1 MQQLNTIID
10 TVTDLKTNV
19 LKTIVTEES
28 FRKPLQ
34 EMVNAEN
41 ALAKATV
48 SYVNDMFAKCKMK

>member
-10 TVTDLKTNV
+10 TVTDAKTNA

-41 ALAKATV
+41 SLAKATV
-48 SYVNDMFAKCKMK
+48 SHVNDMFAKCKMK

>member
-10 TVTDLKTNV
+10 TVTDAKTNA